1 MNDDPGEQDTTST
14 LRLGGGGPTAAR
26 GSDGL
31 VMLFAPR
38 LSDVPSAM
46 AIPAGGLVL
55 GRDPP
60 PGGLR
65 LPFSSVSRVHAKI
78 GRKGS
83 ELAVEDLESRNG
95 TFVNGRRIASKSL
108 EDGDELRVGE
118 VLLKLVTSGVERYAE
133 FPLTGIIP
141 ERPTERLR
149 GGYVMA
155 RIREQVVKAA
165 AGAQPV
171 LVTGETGTGKELV
184 AGAFHHATGRSGK
197 LCAVNCAAIPASLL
211 ESELFG
217 YTKGA
222 FTGADGNRLGLV
234 RSANQGTLFLDE
246 IGDMPLEAQAK
257 LLRLLETREVTP
269 LGSHK
274 SEHVDVRVVCATHRD
289 LLAMV
294 RTDRFRAD
302 LYARIAGY
310 VIHLPPLRERKED
323 IFQLTRSFLESAG
336 GSALELRP
344 AFVLGLLSHDWPFN
358 VRELLSAVQ
367 RAVTLAENGAL
378 DIVQLPTDIAAHF
391 ENPTAPSPRAQAE
404 LEDDDAVATRAP
416 TPTEALLRDLLA
428 RHGGNVTAVARE
440 LEKDRT
446 QIHRWLKRFG
456 ISLDEFRS

>member
-1 MNDDPGEQDTTST
+1 VNDDQSNHDTTST
-14 LRLGGGGPTAAR
+14 LRLQGHGTSSAS
-26 GSDGL
+26 GSEGL
-31 VMLFAPR
+31 VMLYAPR
-38 LSDVPSAM
+38 PTDVPSAI
-46 AIPAGGLVL
+46 AIPEGGLVL

-65 LPFSSVSRVHAKI
+65 LPFSSVSRVHAKV

-83 ELAVEDLESRNG
+83 QLVVEDLESRNG
-95 TFVNGRRIASKSL
+95 TFVNGRRIAAASL
-108 EDGDELRVGE
+108 EEGDELRLGE
-118 VLLKLVTSGVERYAE
+118 ILLKVVASGVEPYTE
-133 FPLTGIIP
+133 FPLTGIVP
-141 ERPTERLR
+141 PWPTERLL
-149 GGYVMA
+149 GGYVMGK
-155 RIREQVVKAA
+155 IREQVVKAGT
-165 AGAQPV
+165 GAQPV
-171 LVTGETGTGKELV
+171 LVMGETGTGKELV
-184 AGAFHHATGRSGK
+184 AAAFHHASGRSGK

-289 LLAMV
+289 LVAMV
-294 RTDRFRAD
+294 RTGKFRAD

-323 IFQLTRSFLESAG
+323 IVQLTKAFLESTG
-336 GSALELRP
+336 GGALEVRP

-367 RAVTLAENGAL
+367 RAVTLAEGVL
-378 DIVQLPTDIAAHF
+378 DVAQLPQEIAAHF
-391 ENPTAPSPRAQAE
+391 ENPTAPAPRARAE
-404 LEDDDAVATRAP
+404 LESDDAAASRAAAP
-416 TPTEALLRDLLA
+416 TEEELRALLV

-440 LEKDRT
+440 LAKDRT

-456 ISLDEFRS
+456 ISLDEFRG

>member
-1 MNDDPGEQDTTST
+1 
-14 LRLGGGGPTAAR
+14 
-26 GSDGL
+26 
-31 VMLFAPR
+31 MLLYAPR
-38 LSDVPSAM
+38 PADVPSAI
-46 AIPAGGLVL
+46 ALPDGGLVI

-65 LPFSSVSRVHAKI
+65 LPFSSASRVHAKVF
-78 GRKGS
+78 RKGDQI
-83 ELAVEDLESRNG
+83 LVEDLESRNG
-95 TFVNGRRIASKSL
+95 TFVNGRKVSSAPLEEDDEVRI
-108 EDGDELRVGE
+108 GE
-118 VLLKLVTSGVERYAE
+118 VLLKLVTSSVAAYAE
-133 FPLTGIIP
+133 LPLAGVVP
-141 ERPTERLR
+141 PPPTERLR
-149 GGYVMA
+149 GGYVMGKV
-155 RIREQVVKAA
+155 REQIVKAA
-165 AGAQPV
+165 AGSQSV

-184 AGAFHHATGRSGK
+184 AAAFHHASARSGK

-217 YTKGA
+217 YMKGA

-274 SEHVDVRVVCATHRD
+274 SEPVDVRVLCATHRD
-289 LLAMV
+289 LVAMV
-294 RTDRFRAD
+294 RAEKFRAD

-323 IFQLTRSFLESAG
+323 IYQLTRLFIDGAG
-336 GSALELRP
+336 GAALELRP

-367 RAVTLAENGAL
+367 RAVTLSEGAL
-378 DIVQLPTDIAAHF
+378 DIAQLPADI
-391 ENPTAPSPRAQAE
+391 TAE
-404 LEDDDAVATRAP
+404 LESPGAARGSEVPARPVSAAELAP
-416 TPTEALLRDLLA
+416 RGAAPTEAVLRELLV
-428 RHGGNVTAVARE
+428 RHLGNVTGVARE
-440 LEKDRT
+440 LKKDRT
-446 QIHRWLKRFG
+446 QVHRWLKRYG